1 LNIRAWRGSPG
12 RTTPRFLSFRRLA
25 GYHRRMVHHRLR
37 RSLQVC
43 CTLLTAVAYASHA
56 HDAEALDLIGY
67 LPNYRINANYV
78 ANTLPGQLAMLDEIR
93 YFGITVN
100 GDGTLTTTAAD
111 LSNLQSIKS
120 AIDALPAAQRP
131 RLGITIGGAGMS
143 GGFAAVAASS
153 TLRDQFAVNLN
164 ALLNQTGASAVDLDW
179 EHPAAGAQRNTQ
191 FPAMLNRAKQEL
203 GASRRVYATLDPT
216 VMISTSALS
225 GANAI
230 DGVSLMTYDL
240 SWWAGDPA
248 DQNLGQHSLQEYVDA
263 SVKAWTDAPGSPN
276 QRPWVFGTWGR
287 GVSAAKI
294 GAGLPFYGRGFNGSS
309 ADVAVAYRDLATS
322 GTTSNGSAYVYN
334 GSNVWIPSLDMVEER
349 VEAAHEAGLQHLIIW
364 ELAHDLAPSNANS
377 MLRRAYETNQ
387 SLAAIPGDFDGD
399 GAVGQLDLEVWK
411 TAFTA
416 GTTAG
421 DANGDERTDGADFL
435 VWQRHVMPAAPAT
448 TVPEPVSGLLFAPSL
463 LVWLARRPL

>member
-1 LNIRAWRGSPG
+1 MTHYHPG
-12 RTTPRFLSFRRLA
+12 QSLPLCFFLLA
-25 GYHRRMVHHRLR
+25 TIVG
-37 RSLQVC
+37 
-43 CTLLTAVAYASHA
+43 AFDA
-56 HDAEALDLIGY
+56 HDARALDLIGY

-78 ANTLPGQLAMLDEIR
+78 ANMLPGQLAMLDEIR

-100 GDGTLTTTAAD
+100 SNGTLTTTAAD

-143 GGFAAVAASS
+143 DGFGAVAANS
-153 TLRDQFAVNLN
+153 TLRDQFAINLN
-164 ALLNQTGASAVDLDW
+164 TLLNQTGATAVDLDW

-216 VMISTSALS
+216 VMIPASTLT
-225 GANAI
+225 GPNGI

-240 SWWAGDPA
+240 GWWAGDPA
-248 DQNLGQHSLQEYVDA
+248 DQNQGQHSLQEHVND

-276 QRPWVFGTWGR
+276 QRPWVFGAWGR
-287 GVSAAKI
+287 GVAAAKL

-309 ADVAVAYRDLATS
+309 ADVAVTYRDLATS
-322 GTTSNGSAYVYN
+322 GTTTNGSAYIHN
-334 GSNVWIPSLDMVEER
+334 GSNVWIPSLEMVEER
-349 VEAAHEAGLQHLIIW
+349 VEKAHEAGLQHLIIW
-364 ELAHDLAPSNANS
+364 ELAQDLASSHANS
-377 MLRRAYETNQ
+377 MLQRAYETNE
-387 SLAAIPGDFDGD
+387 SLSAVPGDFDGD
-399 GAVGQLDLEVWK
+399 GEVGQLDLEIWK
-411 TAFTA
+411 EAFSA

-435 VWQRHVMPAAPAT
+435 IWQRRLAFPARLKPLPEPAA
-448 TVPEPVSGLLFAPSL
+448 GLLLTPSL
-463 LVWLARRPL
+463 LVLLARRQALRQ

>member
-1 LNIRAWRGSPG
+1 MAVV
-12 RTTPRFLSFRRLA
+12 A
-25 GYHRRMVHHRLR
+25 
-37 RSLQVC
+37 
-43 CTLLTAVAYASHA
+43 CTFHA
-56 HDAEALDLIGY
+56 HDAGALDLIGY
-67 LPNYRINANYV
+67 LPNYRINANYI
-78 ANTLPGQLAMLDEIR
+78 ANTLSGQLAMLDEIR

-100 GDGTLTTTAAD
+100 GNGTLTTTAAD

-131 RLGITIGGAGMS
+131 RLGITIGGAGTS
-143 GGFAAVAASS
+143 AGFATVAASS
-153 TLRDQFAVNLN
+153 TLRDQFAINLN

-179 EHPAAGAQRNTQ
+179 EHPSAGVERNTR
-191 FPAMLNRAKQEL
+191 FPAMLTRTKQEL
-203 GASRRVYATLDPT
+203 GANRFVYATVDPT
-216 VMISTSALS
+216 VMIPASTLT

-287 GVSAAKI
+287 GVSAAKL

-309 ADVAVAYRDLATS
+309 ADVAVTYRDLATS
-322 GTTSNGSAYVYN
+322 GTTTNGSDYMYN
-334 GSNVWIPSLDMVEER
+334 GSKVWIPSLAMVEQR
-349 VEAAHEAGLQHLIIW
+349 VEAAHETGLQHLIIW
-364 ELAHDLAPSNANS
+364 ELAQDLAPSNANS

-387 SLAAIPGDFDGD
+387 RLAAIPGDFDGD
-399 GAVGQLDLEVWK
+399 GSMGQLDLEIWK

-416 GTTAG
+416 GTAAG
-421 DANGDERTDGADFL
+421 DANGDERTDGIDFL
-435 VWQRHVMPAAPAT
+435 IWQRHAASSPPTLA
-448 TVPEPVSGLLFAPSL
+448 VPEPTSGLLLAPSL
-463 LVWLARRPL
+463 LVYLARRLPLCRQ